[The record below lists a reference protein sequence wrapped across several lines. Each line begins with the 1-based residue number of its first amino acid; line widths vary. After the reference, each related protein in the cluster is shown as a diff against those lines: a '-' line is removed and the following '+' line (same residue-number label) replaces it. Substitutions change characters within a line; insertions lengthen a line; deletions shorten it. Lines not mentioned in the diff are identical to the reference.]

1 VGQFTLSEGDL
12 MKRAVP
18 VLVGL
23 VLAAAFP
30 ATAAAT
36 TVGHWTFDETSGN
49 TVTDSSGFG
58 NNGTATN
65 VTFNLDG
72 FTFVPGTPPL
82 NPLDRAYGFDG
93 STSRITVPGS
103 TSLVPGAQDITLSLY
118 FKSSFHAGNG
128 DFDWDMVKKGGYKIE
143 IYLQKKKEQARCAFT
158 GSKGKIDFQ
167 DGPTVTDG
175 QWHHIVCK
183 KTSAGITLSVDGIT
197 YPMRPGD
204 VGTVKKG
211 GDLTIGWDQTD
222 FFHGTMDDLQIDF
235 G

>member
-1 VGQFTLSEGDL
+1 
-12 MKRAVP
+12 MRRAMPMLTAVA
-18 VLVGL
+18 
-23 VLAAAFP
+23 LAAALATP
-30 ATAAAT
+30 AAASAT

-58 NNGTATN
+58 NNGTSQN
-65 VTFNLDG
+65 VTQNLDG
-72 FTFVPGTPPL
+72 FTAQT

-93 STSRITVPGS
+93 TSSRITVPAS
-103 TSLVPGAQDITLSLY
+103 NSLVPGSQNITLSLY
-118 FKSSFHAGNG
+118 FHSTFHAGNG

-158 GSKGKIDFQ
+158 GSAGKIDFQ
-167 DGPTVTDG
+167 DGPTLTDG
-175 QWHHIVCK
+175 LWHHVVCK
-183 KTSAGITLSVDGIT
+183 KTSAGVTLTVDGIT
-197 YPMRPGD
+197 YPMRPGN

-222 FFHGTMDDLQIDF
+222 FFHGTLDDLQIDF

>member
-1 VGQFTLSEGDL
+1 
-12 MKRAVP
+12 MKRALP

-36 TVGHWTFDETSGN
+36 TVAHWKFDETSGN
-49 TVTDSSGFG
+49 TVVDSSGFG
-58 NNGTATN
+58 NNGAATN

-72 FTFVPGTPPL
+72 FTSDVNLF
-82 NPLDRAYGFDG
+82 DRAYGFDG
-93 STSRITVPGS
+93 VSSRITVPDS
-103 TSLVPGAQDITLSLY
+103 PSLVPGAQDITLSLY

-143 IYLQKKKEQARCAFT
+143 IYKQKKKEQARCAFT
-158 GSKGKIDFQ
+158 GSSGKIDFQ

-175 QWHHIVCK
+175 LWHHIVCK
-183 KTSAGITLSVDGIT
+183 KTSAGVTLTVDGIT
-197 YPMRPGD
+197 YPMRPGN
-204 VGTVKKG
+204 VGTVKAGKE
-211 GDLTIGWDQTD
+211 LTIGWDETD
-222 FFHGTMDDLQIDF
+222 FFHGTLDDLQIDI

>member
-1 VGQFTLSEGDL
+1 
-12 MKRAVP
+12 MRRAMP
-18 VLVGL
+18 VLTAVA
-23 VLAAAFP
+23 LAAALAMP
-30 ATAAAT
+30 AAASAT

-58 NNGTATN
+58 NNGTSQN
-65 VTFNLDG
+65 VTQNLDG
-72 FTFVPGTPPL
+72 FTAQT

-93 STSRITVPGS
+93 TSSRISVPAS
-103 TSLVPGAQDITLSLY
+103 NSLVPGTQNITLSLY
-118 FKSSFHAGNG
+118 FHSTFHAGNG

-158 GSKGKIDFQ
+158 GSAGKIDFQ
-167 DGPTVTDG
+167 DGPTLTDG
-175 QWHHIVCK
+175 LWHHVVCK
-183 KTSAGITLSVDGIT
+183 KTSAGVTLTVDGIT
-197 YPMRPGD
+197 YPMRPGN

-222 FFHGTMDDLQIDF
+222 FFHGTLDDLQIDF

>member
-1 VGQFTLSEGDL
+1 
-12 MKRAVP
+12 MKRALP
-18 VLVGL
+18 VLLGL
-23 VLAAAFP
+23 VLAVAFP

-65 VTFNLDG
+65 VTFNLEG
-72 FTFVPGTPPL
+72 FTWPGVQT
-82 NPLDRAYGFDG
+82 DRAYGFDG
-93 STSRITVPGS
+93 STSRITVPSS

-143 IYLQKKKEQARCAFT
+143 IYKQKKKEQARCAFT

-167 DGPTVTDG
+167 DGPQLTDG
-175 QWHHIVCK
+175 LWHHVVCK
-183 KTSAGITLSVDGIT
+183 KTSAGVTLTVDGIT
-197 YPMRPGD
+197 YPMRPGN
-204 VGTVKKG
+204 VGTVKAG
-211 GDLTIGWDQTD
+211 NELTIGWDETD

>member
-1 VGQFTLSEGDL
+1 MPANILIVDDDRIIRELLRLHLAGAGYDVQVAEDAIAAGYEVLRRAPDL
-12 MKRAVP
+12 IICDINMP
-18 VLVGL
+18 
-23 VLAAAFP
+23 
-30 ATAAAT
+30 
-36 TVGHWTFDETSGN
+36 H
-49 TVTDSSGFG
+49 
-58 NNGTATN
+58 
-65 VTFNLDG
+65 LDG
-72 FTFVPGTPPL
+72 FTFVPGDPPT

-93 STSRITVPGS
+93 STSRITVPAS
-103 TSLVPGAQDITLSLY
+103 TSLVPGTRDITLSLY

-183 KTSAGITLSVDGIT
+183 KTSAGITLTVDGIT
-197 YPMRPGD
+197 YPMRTGD
-204 VGTVKKG
+204 VGSVKAG
-211 GDLTIGWDQTD
+211 NELTIGWDQTD

>member
-1 VGQFTLSEGDL
+1 VGRSTLSEGDL
-12 MKRAVP
+12 MKRAVQ
-18 VLVGL
+18 VLVVL
-23 VLAAAFP
+23 VLAAAYP

-36 TVGHWTFDETSGN
+36 TVGHWTFDETSGD
-49 TVTDSSGFG
+49 TVVDSSGFG

-72 FTFVPGTPPL
+72 FTADVD
-82 NPLDRAYGFDG
+82 PLDRAYGFDG
-93 STSRITVPGS
+93 STSRITVPSS
-103 TSLVPGAQDITLSLY
+103 TSLVPGTRDITLSLY

-143 IYLQKKKEQARCAFT
+143 VYLQKKKEQARCAFT
-158 GSKGKIDFQ
+158 GSKTKISFQ

-183 KTSAGITLSVDGIT
+183 KTSAGVTLTVDGIT

-204 VGTVKKG
+204 VGTVKPG
-211 GDLTIGWDQTD
+211 NVLTIGWDQTD
-222 FFHGTMDDLQIDF
+222 FFHGTMDDVQIDF
-235 G
+235 D

>member
-1 VGQFTLSEGDL
+1 
-12 MKRAVP
+12 MRRAMPMLTV
-18 VLVGL
+18 VAM
-23 VLAAAFP
+23 AAALASP
-30 ATAAAT
+30 AAASAT
-36 TVGHWTFDETSGN
+36 TVAHWTFDETSGN
-49 TVTDSSGFG
+49 TVFDSSGFG
-58 NNGTATN
+58 NNGTSQN
-65 VTFNLDG
+65 VTQNLDG
-72 FTFVPGTPPL
+72 FTFVPGNPPI

-93 STSRITVPGS
+93 VSSRITVPDAP
-103 TSLVPGAQDITLSLY
+103 SLVPGTQDITLSLY
-118 FKSSFHAGNG
+118 FRSSFHAGNG

-158 GSKGKIDFQ
+158 GSKSKIDFQ

-183 KTSAGITLSVDGIT
+183 KTSAGVTLSVDGIT

>member
-1 VGQFTLSEGDL
+1 MPMLT
-12 MKRAVP
+12 AVA
-18 VLVGL
+18 
-23 VLAAAFP
+23 LAAALATP
-30 ATAAAT
+30 AAASAT

-58 NNGTATN
+58 NNGTSQN
-65 VTFNLDG
+65 VTQNLDG
-72 FTFVPGTPPL
+72 FTAQS

-93 STSRITVPGS
+93 TSSRITVPASG
-103 TSLVPGAQDITLSLY
+103 SLVPGTRDITLSLY
-118 FKSSFHAGNG
+118 FHSTFHAGNG

-158 GSKGKIDFQ
+158 GSAGKIDFQ
-167 DGPTVTDG
+167 DGPTLTDG
-175 QWHHIVCK
+175 LWHHVVCK
-183 KTSAGITLSVDGIT
+183 KTSAGVTLTVDGIT
-197 YPMRPGD
+197 YPMRPGN

-222 FFHGTMDDLQIDF
+222 FFHGTLDDLQIDF

>member
-1 VGQFTLSEGDL
+1 
-12 MKRAVP
+12 MRRAVT

-30 ATAAAT
+30 AAASAT
-36 TVGHWTFDETSGN
+36 TVAHWTFNEASGN

-58 NNGTATN
+58 NNGTSQN
-65 VTFNLDG
+65 VTLGLDG
-72 FTFVPGTPPL
+72 FLGD
-82 NPLDRAYGFDG
+82 NAYGFDG
-93 STSRITVPGS
+93 TSSRITVPAS
-103 TSLVPGAQDITLSLY
+103 TSLVPGAADITLSLD
-118 FKSSFHAGNG
+118 FRSTFHAGNG

-167 DGPTVTDG
+167 DGPTLTDG
-175 QWHHIVCK
+175 LWHHVVCT
-183 KTSAGITLSVDGIT
+183 KTAAGVTLTVDGIT
-197 YPMRPGD
+197 YPMRAGN

-222 FFHGTMDDLQIDF
+222 FFHGTLDDLQIDI